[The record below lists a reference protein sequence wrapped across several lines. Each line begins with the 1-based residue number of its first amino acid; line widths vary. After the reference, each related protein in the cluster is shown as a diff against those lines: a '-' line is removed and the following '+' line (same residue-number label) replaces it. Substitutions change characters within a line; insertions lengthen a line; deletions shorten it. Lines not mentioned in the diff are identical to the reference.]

1 MTIEI
6 KQLIIRAV
14 VEEARAR
21 LAGGP
26 APWSQREPEQSRRAA
41 PLEARIDVDAVVAE
55 CTRAVLRELRK
66 GRGR

>member
-14 VEEARAR
+14 VEEPRAQPAGA
-21 LAGGP
+21 LAP
-26 APWSQREPEQSRRAA
+26 RSRREPEPSGRAA
-41 PLEARIDVDAVVAE
+41 PPESRVDVDAVVAE